1 MFLELIGTVFAGVAM
16 AGVVLLLNRVTG
28 GRLPRW
34 ITPVA
39 AGLAMIA
46 ITISME
52 YSWFSRTVATLPDR
66 VTVAQSV
73 EKNSSFYQ
81 PWTYVAPYV
90 DRFVAIDELSLRQNS
105 DIPDQRIVDL
115 YFFGRWTPMNK
126 VPVLF
131 DCANLRLANLV
142 DGVEFDSDGAVIDPQ
157 WVELGADD
165 VVLNSA
171 CGVS

>member
-16 AGVVLLLNRVTG
+16 AGVVLLLNRLTG
-28 GRLPRW
+28 GRLPSW
-34 ITPVA
+34 IVPVA
-39 AGLAMIA
+39 AGLTMIA
-46 ITISME
+46 VTISME
-52 YSWFSRTVATLPDR
+52 YSWYNRTVATLPDGLA
-66 VTVAQSV
+66 VAQSI

-90 DRFVAIDELSLRQNS
+90 ERFVAVDELSLKQNS
-105 DIPDQRIVDL
+105 GVPDQRIVDL

-131 DCANLRLANLV
+131 DCANPRLANLV
-142 DGVEFDSDGAVIDPQ
+142 DGVEFDDDGEVIDPQ
-157 WVELGADD
+157 WVELAEDD
-165 VVLNSA
+165 VVLKSA